1 MWRAIFDFLFFSL
14 GMIFGVVLMCFM
26 QVGKQEDERMKELD
40 QDGTH
45 EETL

>member
-1 MWRAIFDFLFFSL
+1 MWRAIIDFQFFSL
-14 GMIFGVVLMCFM
+14 GLNFGVVLMCNM